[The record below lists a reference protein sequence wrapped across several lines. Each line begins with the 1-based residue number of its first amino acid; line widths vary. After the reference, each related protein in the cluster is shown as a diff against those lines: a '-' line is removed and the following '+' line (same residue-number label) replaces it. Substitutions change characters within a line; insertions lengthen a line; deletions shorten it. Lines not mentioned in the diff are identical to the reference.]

1 MQELIKLSYNLAKFG
16 DHGHSGSEDI
26 MVLVGHVIPQ
36 DHMIQV
42 QETLLVKAFMENH
55 HSIKF
60 GGHRYCGNGDMNPE
74 NLKQISK
81 A

>member
-36 DHMIQV
+36 DHMIQGSRDFIG
-42 QETLLVKAFMENH
+42 ESLYGKSPL
-55 HSIKF
+55 
-60 GGHRYCGNGDMNPE
+60 Y
-74 NLKQISK
+74 QIRWP
-81 A
+81 